1 MDQGYLE
8 WLLGLPSLGESKA
21 RALAER
27 FPTFEH
33 LRAATREELG
43 AVPGLAPEDLDT
55 LIHLLHPDEA
65 PSGGGLFLC
74 SECGSFVG
82 SGAKACPVCG
92 ATFGEPEDAAS
103 APPPEP
109 TPSAPSPPTEDRMY
123 VEWLEGLP
131 RLDREKT
138 HKIIER
144 FPTFEHLRAATRNEL
159 AAIDGLA
166 PEDLEALGTL
176 LGDTAGKDESG
187 RPFLCPECGSFTGS
201 ASKECSVCGAE
212 LSEASFAKAFGPPPG
227 EASPDGLPLLCLH
240 CGAFMSPK
248 QARCGMCGRERTPG
262 EIALI
267 PGVDVPEEASL
278 PFCPHCGAYLY
289 AESEE
294 CIICGR
300 SVSDAKAPS
309 TNGQS
314 KGVGRGFLTRWKR
327 IAEEGASTDE
337 DRLREQLEHYDR
349 LLETDPNLERA
360 WARRARI
367 LADLG
372 LPRAAAESLARA
384 AELNPSKDEGYR
396 LEVLDLL
403 KSEAD
408 VSYLPPRWHAPVAT
422 QAPPSGD
429 ERLLEALRHY
439 DALLAADPSLAM
451 AWRTRGEILGR
462 LGRRDEAEESLG
474 RARDLEALDDAMQR
488 ESLAG
493 LQTAGPVRP
502 AAGVRTTGRVNGRIN
517 GLTNGRVNGLT
528 NGRVNGLTNGAVNG
542 LTLGRGTTNGLVN
555 GDGFTNGR
563 RGRYG
568 PARLP
573 RQAHWTRSVVGVAA
587 VVALMVLVPLLA
599 SLISPEPGPFE
610 AIRIDHDFGDWSS
623 ALAYVDS
630 AMDQLANPDVNLL
643 STKLVATED
652 TVFVYARVQ
661 GRFFQGASA
670 EGADSLFVF
679 VDEDGDPATGYPV
692 GDLGADGLAEVFG
705 WSGAIRGVVRHTFN
719 ATGASDDWNL
729 FRPDGSAAA
738 DFLGGEVELRMSADR
753 GTRDARVLIYAADNR
768 GNRDPADGAVRPQAA
783 AFYVEQSTVAPDTI
797 AATPAAILRVVLVPF
812 GGVPYAVALNVT
824 QEGTS
829 RDPVSLGLY
838 ADDGSGVLDGADA
851 RLATSPLASGRA
863 TLSVGRLLVG
873 PLVLWVEA
881 QWTGMTPA
889 ATFGVRVSEVWAN
902 GSVTLRAPETRLAY
916 LASAPAN
923 LTVDG
928 AFGDWSGRPYGRD
941 LLGDV
946 VNRTASP
953 IYNANVDLLATSV
966 EVGANFTAYARVDGR
981 ILGGEDIPT
990 ARARTTDSVPTDS
1003 DLDGVPD
1010 AVESS
1015 LVNPELAFDFDNDNV
1030 TDNRTGGDV
1039 DADGVVDH
1047 PNGPDVWLNTTI
1059 PPWYPPPYAGRAV
1072 TRYIGPIAPQ
1082 VQEGLD
1088 VVYAY
1093 VDADNRSD
1101 TGLST
1106 VIGGDAYGFEFAFAV
1121 LGRNGQIRASGL
1133 FAYTLGGTP
1142 WAFAR
1147 PVDAAV
1153 DAHRIEFAV
1162 DAAVLGLS
1170 PGYRVRFYASDWRL
1184 GYDEADPGTNAAI
1197 FPVAAR
1203 AATTVVINEV
1213 SPAPNPEW
1221 IELANPTSTAVSLAG
1236 WDLVRVSG
1244 NRIVVLYTFTTQV
1257 LGAWGS
1263 GTEYLAVALP
1273 NNFLP
1278 NGNVRVRLRQSGTT
1292 VDETAYAAAV
1302 GGGQSWSRL
1311 KDPLTGV
1318 PLDTGTD
1325 AADFYISL
1333 APSRG
1338 QGNDRHR
1345 PTIAVAK
1352 TTSAAA
1358 ASPGDTIT
1366 YTVYYNNTDTGLS
1379 RTVWVNDTLPSGI
1392 TFVSSSIAPTTVT
1405 SPTYGWVFTNVL
1417 PTSGNSFTITVM
1429 VNANGADGSVQ
1440 ANAVTLDYTD
1450 QLQRRLPRTQAWANV
1465 TVVRPMIQVAKT
1477 VSPSMAQVG
1486 ETVTF
1491 TIYYNNTGSVA
1502 AGTVSIMDVL
1512 PVGLN
1517 YTGSSPAPT
1526 WTDDRTFFWNFT
1538 NVAPGPHSIALSA
1551 TVTAA
1556 ANVTSLVNW
1565 AFLNYTTLSGFPLT
1579 SSSFSSVVAIPEL
1592 QDIAFVLAVPLLV
1605 LGLRRRLR
1613 RRKKEGSG

>member
-8 WLLGLPSLGESKA
+8 WLLGVPSLGESKA

-33 LRAATREELG
+33 LRVATREELA
-43 AVPGLAPEDLDT
+43 AVPGLVPSDVDT
-55 LIHLLHPDEA
+55 VLRLVRPDEA
-65 PSGGGLFLC
+65 EGGGLFLC
-74 SECGSFVG
+74 SECGSFAG
-82 SGAKACPVCG
+82 SGAKTCPVCG
-92 ATFGEPEDAAS
+92 AAFGESEDVAAGPPAES
-103 APPPEP
+103 VPAPPGPP
-109 TPSAPSPPTEDRMY
+109 APDRAY
-123 VEWLEGLP
+123 VEWLDGLP
-131 RLDREKT
+131 GLGPQKARSIL
-138 HKIIER
+138 ER
-144 FPTFEHLRAATRNEL
+144 FPTFEHLRAATRDEV

-166 PEDLEALGTL
+166 PEDLDALGTL
-176 LGDTAGKDESG
+176 LGQTAGKDASG

-201 ASKECSVCGAE
+201 SRTECSVCGAE
-212 LSEASFAKAFGPPPG
+212 LSETSLAGAFAAPPSEG
-227 EASPDGLPLLCLH
+227 SPDRLPLLCLH

-267 PGVDVPEEASL
+267 PGVDAPEEASL
-278 PFCPHCGAYLY
+278 PFCAHCGAYLY

-300 SVSDAKAPS
+300 TVADVTAPAA
-309 TNGQS
+309 NGQP
-314 KGVGRGFLTRWKR
+314 KGVGRGFLTRWRR
-327 IAEEGASTDE
+327 ITEEGATSGE
-337 DRLREQLEHYDR
+337 ERLREQLEHYDR
-349 LLETDPNLERA
+349 LLEADPTLERA
-360 WARRARI
+360 WVRRARI
-367 LADLG
+367 LTDLG

-384 AELNPSKDEGYR
+384 AELNPSKDDEYR

-403 KSEAD
+403 KSDAD
-408 VSYLPPRWHAPVAT
+408 VAFLPPRWRAPAAT
-422 QAPPSGD
+422 QSPPSGE
-429 ERLLEALRHY
+429 ERLVESLRHY
-439 DALLAADPSLAM
+439 DALLEADPSLAM
-451 AWRTRGEILGR
+451 AWRTRSEILQR
-462 LGRRDEAEESLG
+462 LGRGDEAEESLDQ
-474 RARDLEALDDAMQR
+474 ARDLEALDDLLQR
-488 ESLAG
+488 ESLEG

-502 AAGVRTTGRVNGRIN
+502 AAAARTTGRVNGRIN

-528 NGRVNGLTNGAVNG
+528 NGAVNG
-542 LTLGRGTTNGLVN
+542 LTLGRGATNGLVN

-573 RQAHWTRSVVGVAA
+573 RQPHWARSVVGVAA

-599 SLISPEPGPFE
+599 SLISPGPGPLE
-610 AIRIDHDFGDWSS
+610 VIRIDRDFGDWSTTP
-623 ALAYVDS
+623 AYVDS
-630 AMDQLANPDVNLL
+630 AIDQVANPDINLL
-643 STKLVATED
+643 STKLVTTED
-652 TVFVYARVQ
+652 SVYVYARVQ
-661 GRFFQGASA
+661 GRFFQGAGT

-679 VDEDGDPATGYPV
+679 VDEDGDPATGYPI

-705 WSGAIRGVVRHTFN
+705 WDGAIRGVVRRTFN
-719 ATGASDDWNL
+719 ATGASHDWNL

-738 DFLGGEVELRMSADR
+738 DALGGEVELRMSVDR
-753 GTRDARVLIYAADNR
+753 GTRDARVLVYAADNR
-768 GNRDPADGAVRPQAA
+768 GNRDPADGALRPNAA
-783 AFYVEQSTVAPDTI
+783 AFYVEQLTVAPDTI
-797 AATPAAILRVVLVPF
+797 GATPAAILRVALVPF
-812 GGVPYAVALNVT
+812 GGVPSVVALNVT
-824 QEGTS
+824 QDGTS
-829 RDPVSLGLY
+829 ADPVSLALY
-838 ADDGSGVLDGADA
+838 ADDGSGTLDAADA
-851 RLATSPLASGRA
+851 RLATSPLVSGRA
-863 TLSVGRLLVG
+863 TLPVARSLVG

-881 QWTGMTPA
+881 TWTGMTPA
-889 ATFGVRVSEVWAN
+889 ATFGVRVSDVWTNA
-902 GSVTLRAPETRLAY
+902 SMTVRAPQTHLVY

-923 LTVDG
+923 LTIDG

-946 VNRTASP
+946 VDRTAGP
-953 IYNANVDLLATSV
+953 AYNANVDLLATAV

-990 ARARTTDSVPTDS
+990 ARARTADSIPSDS

-1015 LVNPELAFDFDNDNV
+1015 LANPELAFDFDNDNV

-1047 PNGPDVWLNTTI
+1047 PDGPDVWLNTTI
-1059 PPWYPPPYAGRAV
+1059 PAWYPPPYAGRTV
-1072 TRYIGPIAPQ
+1072 TRFIGPIAPA

-1101 TGLST
+1101 TGLQT

-1133 FAYTLGGTP
+1133 FAYTPGGDP
-1142 WAFAR
+1142 WAFSR
-1147 PVDAAV
+1147 PVDAAL
-1153 DAHRIEFAV
+1153 DAHRVEFAV
-1162 DAAVLGLS
+1162 DAAALGLS

-1184 GYDEADPGTNAAI
+1184 GYDEADPGVSSAI

-1221 IELANPTSTAVSLAG
+1221 IELANPTSSAVSLAG

-1244 NRIVVLYTFTTQV
+1244 NRIVVLFTFTIQV
-1257 LGAWGS
+1257 LGVWGS
-1263 GTEYLAVALP
+1263 GTEYVVVTLP
-1273 NNFLP
+1273 NNSLP
-1278 NGNVRVRLRQSGTT
+1278 NGNVRVRLRQSGALVDQTT
-1292 VDETAYAAAV
+1292 YSAAV
-1302 GGGQSWSRL
+1302 AGGQSWSRL
-1311 KDPLTGV
+1311 KDPLTGI
-1318 PLDTGTD
+1318 PLDTDSD

-1345 PTIAVAK
+1345 PTISVAK
-1352 TTSAAA
+1352 TASASV

-1379 RTVWVNDTLPSGI
+1379 RTVWVNDTLPAGVA
-1392 TFVSSSIAPTTVT
+1392 FVGSSVAPATVAGA
-1405 SPTYGWVFTNVL
+1405 TYGWVFTNVL
-1417 PTSGNSFTITVM
+1417 PSSANSFMISAM
-1429 VNANGADGSVQ
+1429 VNASGPDGSVQ

-1450 QLQRRLPRTQAWANV
+1450 QLQRRLPRSQAWANV
-1465 TVVRPMIQVAKT
+1465 TVVRPMIQIAKT
-1477 VSPSMAQVG
+1477 ASPSAAQVG
-1486 ETVTF
+1486 QTVTF

-1502 AGTVSIMDVL
+1502 AGTVSIRDVL

-1526 WTDDRTFFWNFT
+1526 WTDGRTIFWNFT
-1538 NVAPGPHSIALSA
+1538 NVAPGPHSITL
-1551 TVTAA
+1551 TTVVTAG

-1565 AFLNYTTLSGFPLT
+1565 AFLNYTTLGGFPLASGSA
-1579 SSSFSSVVAIPEL
+1579 SSIIAIPEF
-1592 QDIAFVLAVPLLV
+1592 QDIAFVLAVPLLA
-1605 LGLRRRLR
+1605 LGLSRHLCTR
-1613 RRKKEGSG
+1613 RRKGSG